1 MPNSNSHQTFGDNM
15 NQEETDPFILAL
27 QELDDKNNL
36 YKDCHQEIS
45 NSSFI
50 YGNNNNSSSVST
62 KVIEGSTRPQVISS
76 APKVVSLNSHGTSG
90 VSQQPVTAAT
100 GGGKSS
106 DLLSLINYRASSVVN
121 NQKTNSQ
128 VFEIFKFNRG
138 WKTKLWCIRHK
149 QPESQNANLRHSSN
163 GSSSSSCC
171 NVKQK
176 VYIWNIFVRYCCCLF
191 STLFL

>member
-1 MPNSNSHQTFGDNM
+1 M

-50 YGNNNNSSSVST
+50 YGNNNNNNNNNNSSSVST
-62 KVIEGSTRPQVISS
+62 KVVEASTRPQVISS

-90 VSQQPVTAAT
+90 VNQQAAVTA
-100 GGGKSS
+100 GGKSS

-121 NQKTNSQ
+121 NQKANSQ

-149 QPESQNANLRHSSN
+149 QPESQNANLRHNSS
-163 GSSSSSCC
+163 GSSSSSSSC

-176 VYIWNIFVRYCCCLF
+176 VYI
-191 STLFL
+191 